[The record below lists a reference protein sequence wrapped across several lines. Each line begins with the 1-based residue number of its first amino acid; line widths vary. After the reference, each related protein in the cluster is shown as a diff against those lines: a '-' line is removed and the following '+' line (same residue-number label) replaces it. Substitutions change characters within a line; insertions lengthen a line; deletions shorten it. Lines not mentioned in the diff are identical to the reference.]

1 MAAVVLKYFS
11 VASAQRAVTLLGNVV
26 NLGSFGAGR
35 KNLVEDG
42 EGLGYGVRAVLAPS
56 PGLYSK
62 LVPPLGP
69 PQGSAG
75 YRGTHHQPSW

>member
-11 VASAQRAVTLLGNVV
+11 VTSAQRAVALLGNVL
-26 NLGSFGAGR
+26 NLGSFGDGW

-42 EGLGYGVRAVLAPS
+42 GRLAYGVRAVLAPS

-62 LVPPLGP
+62 LVPP
-69 PQGSAG
+69 
-75 YRGTHHQPSW
+75 